1 MADTLGPT
9 VRPSPITARTSIAAS
24 PLRNA
29 DDLILNLKDDPAF
42 MPVVRTALMLRVA
55 SVLGIVPPDGGV
67 LCSWRSVSERRLG
80 VFVTVGEQ
88 RGQRF
93 LEDAGDLLRWINL

>member
-1 MADTLGPT
+1 MSQVEQIVPDEGNRWRCLECFAI
-9 VRPSPITARTSIAAS
+9 S
-24 PLRNA
+24 
-29 DDLILNLKDDPAF
+29 LKDDPAF

-80 VFVTVGEQ
+80 VFVTVGACSVDSVSGLGEAQ
-88 RGQRF
+88 LSPKTPSLQSR
-93 LEDAGDLLRWINL
+93 